1 MSENAELEF
10 FKKRLG
16 NTESLLMLKQRQIDS
31 ILEITR
37 AITQNLPLVALAR
50 TLQATI
56 YAQLGVPKSALL
68 VKTDGWECAYFQAE
82 GEVDFR
88 QRMNNYTQLFDNSK
102 YLVILTDDSQFE
114 MAIPVFFK
122 DTLIGVSL
130 VGGLETLGQDLKEE
144 KIKFIQ
150 TIVTLICVANENKRL
165 ARKETRQQ
173 VVERDLFLASEIQR
187 VLIPSKF
194 PQNNHF
200 KVSAFYKP
208 YRNIGGDYYDFLKLS
223 EDQYFFCM
231 CDISG
236 KGIAAAMLMAN
247 FQASLRFTIRQRLP
261 LIEAVKI
268 LNAALLDITKGDSF
282 ITAFFGLLDCNKCTL
297 EYVNAG
303 HNNPLIFN
311 NGKVEELSTGC
322 TILGIVDE
330 LPKIE
335 SGLVNINKNTT
346 LITYTDGLTEA
357 SDESGEL
364 YGEERLEQFFLSK
377 QETNPELLNIELI
390 QSILDFS
397 KKDFFDDDISL
408 MTIRFEGGR

>member
-1 MSENAELEF
+1 MSENAELDF

-16 NTESLLMLKQRQIDS
+16 SSESLLMLKQRQIDC

-37 AITQNLPLVALAR
+37 AITQNLPSVALAR
-50 TLQATI
+50 TLQTTI
-56 YAQLGVPKSALL
+56 YAQLGIHKSALL
-68 VKTDGWECAYFQAE
+68 IKTDSWDCAYYQAE
-82 GEVDFR
+82 GEMEFR
-88 QRMNNYTQLFDNSK
+88 QRLMDYTQLFDSSK
-102 YLVILTDDSQFE
+102 YLVVLNDDSQFE

-122 DTLIGVSL
+122 QTLIGVSL
-130 VGGLETLGQDLKEE
+130 VGGLESLSQDLKEE
-144 KIKFIQ
+144 KIKFVQ
-150 TIVTLICVANENKRL
+150 TIVSLICVANENKRL
-165 ARKETRQQ
+165 ARKEARQQ

-187 VLIPSKF
+187 VLIPAKF
-194 PQNNHF
+194 PLNAHF

-261 LIEAVKI
+261 LIEAVKT
-268 LNAALLDITKGDSF
+268 LNTALLDITKGDSF

-311 NGKVEELSTGC
+311 KGKVEELSIGC
-322 TILGIVDE
+322 TILGIVEE

-335 SGLVNINKNTT
+335 SGKVSISKNTT

-357 SDESGEL
+357 SNKEDEL
-364 YGEERLEQFFLSK
+364 YGEERLSQFFLDRN
-377 QETNPELLNIELI
+377 ETDPELLNIELI

-408 MTIRFEGGR
+408 MTIRFEGGT

>member
-1 MSENAELEF
+1 MGENAELDF

-31 ILEITR
+31 VLEITR
-37 AITQNLPLVALAR
+37 AITQNLPLIALAR

-56 YAQLGVPKSALL
+56 YAQLGISKSALL
-68 VKTDGWECAYFQAE
+68 IKSEEWECAYFQAE
-82 GEVDFR
+82 GEADFK
-88 QRMNNYTQLFDNSK
+88 QRITSYTQLFDGSK
-102 YLVILTDDSQFE
+102 YLALLKEDAQFD

-122 DTLIGVSL
+122 DTLIGISL
-130 VGGLETLGQDLKEE
+130 IGNLEGMTNDIKEE
-144 KIKFIQ
+144 KIKFLQ
-150 TIVTLICVANENKRL
+150 TIVNLICVANENKRL
-165 ARKETRQQ
+165 ARKEVRQQ

-187 VLIPSKF
+187 VLIPTKF
-194 PQNNHF
+194 PENNHF

-223 EDQYFFCM
+223 EHQYFFCM

-268 LNAALLDITKGDSF
+268 LNTSLLDITKGDSF
-282 ITAFFGLLDCNKCTL
+282 ITAFFGLLDCNSCTL

-303 HNNPLIFN
+303 HNSPLLFN
-311 NGKVEELSTGC
+311 KKEVTELTVGC

-335 SGLVNINKNTT
+335 SAKVPIFSGTT

-357 SDESGEL
+357 SNAAGEL
-364 YGEERLEQFFLSK
+364 YGEERLSAFFLGK
-377 QETNPELLNIELI
+377 KKLILN
-390 QSILDFS
+390 F
-397 KKDFFDDDISL
+397 
-408 MTIRFEGGR
+408 

>member
-1 MSENAELEF
+1 MSENAELDF

-16 NTESLLMLKQRQIDS
+16 STESLLMLKQRQIDC

-56 YAQLGVPKSALL
+56 YAQLGIPKSALL
-68 VKTDGWECAYFQAE
+68 IKTDSWDCAYFQAE
-82 GEVDFR
+82 GEMDFR
-88 QRMNNYTQLFDNSK
+88 QRLMDYTQLFDNSK
-102 YLVILTDDSQFE
+102 YLVVLNDDSQFE

-122 DTLIGVSL
+122 QTLIGVSL
-130 VGGLETLGQDLKEE
+130 VGGLESLSQDLKEE
-144 KIKFIQ
+144 KIKFVQ
-150 TIVTLICVANENKRL
+150 TIVSLICVANENKRL
-165 ARKETRQQ
+165 ARKEARQQ

-187 VLIPSKF
+187 VLIPAKF
-194 PQNNHF
+194 PQNDHF

-223 EDQYFFCM
+223 EDEYFFCM

-268 LNAALLDITKGDSF
+268 LNTALLDITKGDSF
-282 ITAFFGLLDCNKCTL
+282 ITAFFGLLDCKKCTL

-335 SGLVNINKNTT
+335 SGTIVVSQNTT

-357 SDESGEL
+357 SNDQDEL
-364 YGEERLEQFFLSK
+364 YGEERLAQFFLERK
-377 QETNPELLNIELI
+377 ETNPELLNIALI

-408 MTIRFEGGR
+408 MTIRFESST